1 MRPEDDSL
9 RGEWLNYEFDL
20 MDNNDIFK
28 IFKLSDFNPKKGIVD
43 IKDVNTKKYF
53 NVTKLKSYTTEDSI
67 YTDGRIV
74 EDVYGKAIVDFSIAL
89 IFKWDIYSNTLK
101 KLDIIINSD
110 SPEKYEYVRKH
121 ILTKYINPCTFK
133 FLI

>member
-1 MRPEDDSL
+1 MRPEEDYL
-9 RGEWLNYEFDL
+9 RGEWLNYEFNL

-28 IFKLSDFNPKKGIVD
+28 IFKLSDFYPEKGVVD

-89 IFKWDIYSNTLK
+89 IFKWEHSNNILR

-110 SPEKYEYVRKH
+110 SPEEYENVRKH
-121 ILTKYINPCTFK
+121 KLVRYINPCTFK
-133 FLI
+133 LLI